1 MKQSIFVPIFILHHD
16 FYYEYS
22 EEIKNRIEGLKVL
35 GIDVLEVKL
44 YADDF
49 TEYFIQLT
57 EIRNGSTTTPPITRE
72 KCNLIEVIIESDEDL
87 IYKENSWLVD
97 CIKSVVRES
106 EYTLGIYFWMLK
118 SEKEFE
124 HYNICKIYK
133 PDGEHILDS
142 EEGDDLSPIMDN
154 APFFKS
160 LFYDEYL
167 DPEVFPDLL
176 AKFLLWNSNSSQN

>member
-1 MKQSIFVPIFILHHD
+1 MEQSIYIPMMILHKD

-22 EEIKNRIEGLKVL
+22 KEIKVKIESLNHTD
-35 GIDVLEVKL
+35 IDVIEVKL

-49 TEYFIQLT
+49 TEYFMHLT

-72 KCNLIEVIIESDEDL
+72 KCNLIEVIIESEDNL

-106 EYTLGIYFWMLK
+106 EYTLGIYFWILK

-124 HYNICKIYK
+124 HYNICKVFK
-133 PDGEHILDS
+133 PDGEHILNN
-142 EEGDDLSPIMDN
+142 EEGDDLSTVMDN
-154 APFFKS
+154 APFFNS

-176 AKFLLWNSNSSQN
+176 AKFLLWNSSSSRD

>member
-1 MKQSIFVPIFILHHD
+1 MKQSIFVPIMILHKD
-16 FYYEYS
+16 FYYKYS
-22 EEIKNRIEGLKVL
+22 EEIKVKIESLKHTD
-35 GIDVLEVKL
+35 IDVLEVKL

-49 TEYFIQLT
+49 TEYFMHLT

-72 KCNLIEVIIESDEDL
+72 KCNLIEVIIESKDNL
-87 IYKENSWLVD
+87 IYKENSWLID
-97 CIKSVVRES
+97 CIKDVVRDS
-106 EYTLGIYFWMLK
+106 EFVLGIYFWMLK

-124 HYNICKIYK
+124 HYNICKVYK

-154 APFFKS
+154 APFFNS

-176 AKFLLWNSNSSQN
+176 AKFLLWNSDSSRD